1 MDTIAVSVIV
11 GYLVVTTAVGSLFAR
26 RSRSSSGWATAGSG
40 MGVVMIAV
48 GLAGTRIGGVGT
60 YGVADDVMKTGLWN
74 LWFGIN
80 TFLALALVGVFFA
93 IPYRRLRLSTVSEIF
108 WVRFGSRRC
117 QVLTSLCVQTEYLI
131 VNILEPLVIGSILS
145 GITGMPFGVG
155 VFVGAFVLIVYTT
168 LGGLWGSAATNL
180 IHCAVMILGLLTV
193 GLFGL
198 EELGGWEQMTT
209 KIDAALASAD
219 RPFPSV
225 SWWSWIGAGWA
236 AVLAMFFS
244 ATIHTPAASI
254 YVNFSSA
261 ARRER
266 DLVPAFIA
274 GGLIASVM
282 PFLAGW
288 IGMET
293 LATYGSESGLR
304 SYSLL
309 TEMAVSLSPWIGGIA
324 VAAILAAVISSGG
337 PILLSSST
345 LFVQDWLPSSRQM
358 SSERRL
364 RAYRITTV
372 VYGLIAASIAWLG
385 NITSI
390 LDLLLLGFAAVV
402 PPAIAVGYLIYWK
415 RTTEKAC
422 FWGIALGYGVGLGW
436 YGLIQWADWV
446 GLEAGEG
453 AGFLTRLFHR
463 LFAYEGKGIDPTYPA
478 TLIPLVAVPLIS
490 IWTRKEA
497 RDDERQ
503 AKFYD
508 RLSRQAEG
516 PPA

>member
-1 MDTIAVSVIV
+1 
-11 GYLVVTTAVGSLFAR
+11 
-26 RSRSSSGWATAGSG
+26 
-40 MGVVMIAV
+40 
-48 GLAGTRIGGVGT
+48 
-60 YGVADDVMKTGLWN
+60 
-74 LWFGIN
+74 
-80 TFLALALVGVFFA
+80 
-93 IPYRRLRLSTVSEIF
+93 
-108 WVRFGSRRC
+108 
-117 QVLTSLCVQTEYLI
+117 
-131 VNILEPLVIGSILS
+131 
-145 GITGMPFGVG
+145 
-155 VFVGAFVLIVYTT
+155 
-168 LGGLWGSAATNL
+168 
-180 IHCAVMILGLLTV
+180 
-193 GLFGL
+193 
-198 EELGGWEQMTT
+198 MTT

-219 RPFPSV
+219 PPYPSV

-497 RDDERQ
+497 RDDERRSE
-503 AKFYD
+503 FYD
-508 RLSRQAEG
+508 RLSRQAEA